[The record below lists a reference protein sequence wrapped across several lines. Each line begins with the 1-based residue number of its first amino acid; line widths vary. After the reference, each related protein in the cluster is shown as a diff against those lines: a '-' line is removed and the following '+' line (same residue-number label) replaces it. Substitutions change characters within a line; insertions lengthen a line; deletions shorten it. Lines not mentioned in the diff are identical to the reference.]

1 MSDQKP
7 NDTHAEAE
15 AEASLAAE
23 TAAAR
28 DAEYAPPASGATFEA
43 PPVAGWDDPTPVAPD
58 AGGSPTPGQERP
70 RETSAEAAVPPQI
83 VKGHSGVGLAVSLAV
98 LVSLIAGGLA
108 GLAGGFVGARLGA
121 ATTSPASKVTVV
133 APKTTESV
141 AAAAAAAVPGVVNID
156 IRESAT
162 AGGQSGLPSTHP
174 TVPSLGTG
182 SGVAF
187 KRSPGGGTYILTNN
201 HVVENT
207 DRITVRDASGKGYT
221 AKLVGRDADSDIAVV
236 SIDAE
241 LPLISLG
248 DSTKLVVGQTVV
260 AIGSP
265 FGLEHSVTAGVV
277 SAVGRSLPAFTN
289 TTSGSYPLVDV
300 IQTDAAI
307 NPGNSGGALV
317 DRLGKLVGI
326 NTAIYTETG
335 ASGGIG
341 FAIPVNTA
349 VRVADSLISGGKVGH
364 PFLGIIG
371 RTVTPEVATAK
382 KLSVQEGALVED
394 LAKGSGSEKAQ
405 VRVGDVVTKVDGA
418 AVRTFD
424 DLVLLVRR
432 HGVGDTIVLTVVRDG
447 KTIPLKVTVGD
458 RPADFNA
465 QDTSTTPAPKK

>member
-1 MSDQKP
+1 MSDQNLDDP
-7 NDTHAEAE
+7 HAEAE
-15 AEASLAAE
+15 SEASLAAE
-23 TAAAR
+23 AAAAR
-28 DAEYAPPASGATFEA
+28 DAEYAPPSSGPTFEA
-43 PPVAGWDDPTPVAPD
+43 PPVAGWDDPAPAGAPQATGPVPYTPDPPNS
-58 AGGSPTPGQERP
+58 GP
-70 RETSAEAAVPPQI
+70 AATTPPQEF
-83 VKGHSGVGLAVSLAV
+83 KGHGGIGLAVSLAV

-108 GLAGGFVGARLGA
+108 GLAGGFVGARLGKTT
-121 ATTSPASKVTVV
+121 ATPASKVTVV

-156 IRESAT
+156 VREGTSG
-162 AGGQSGLPSTHP
+162 AGQGGLPSTHP
-174 TVPSLGTG
+174 TVPVLGTG

-187 KRSPGGGTYILTNN
+187 KRAPGGGTYVLTNN
-201 HVVENT
+201 HVVEKA

-265 FGLEHSVTAGVV
+265 FGLEHSVTSGVV
-277 SAVGRSLPAFTN
+277 SALGRSLPAFTN

-326 NTAIYTETG
+326 NTAIYTENG
-335 ASGGIG
+335 SSGGIG
-341 FAIPVNTA
+341 FAVPVNTA
-349 VRVADSLISGGKVGH
+349 VRVADSLISSGKVGH

-371 RTVTPEVATAK
+371 STVTPEVATAK
-382 KLSVQEGALVED
+382 KLPVQEGALVEE
-394 LAKGSGSEKAQ
+394 LAKGSGSQKAG
-405 VRVGDVVTKVDGA
+405 VRVGDIVTKVDGDE
-418 AVRTFD
+418 VRTFD
-424 DLVLLVRR
+424 DLVLIVRR
-432 HGVGDTIVLTVVRDG
+432 HGVGDTITLTVLRDN
-447 KTIPLKVTVGD
+447 KTISIKVTVGD

-465 QDTSTTPAPKK
+465 QDTSATPAPKK